1 MKIKIISFCLVL
13 LLFLGVFLS
22 SFIAQEGEFIII
34 TQFGKAV
41 RIIREPGLYF
51 KLPGF
56 LHNVNRFDKR
66 ANVFRTQPIQL
77 LLKDKNPI
85 IFTIFVCWRV
95 SEPLLFFESVNTVS
109 NSEQKLGDLVNSQLG
124 NVLGSYSIDN
134 IINTQEE
141 EVKLIEIESKIL
153 KNANQKIKNKYG
165 IEILDIGISRIAYP
179 AIVTDAVYERMRSER
194 AKEANKYR
202 AEGREEAVKIQAK
215 TDKEVS
221 EILSNAYMEAQII
234 KGEGDKEAMRIYAE
248 SYGKDV
254 EFFHFF
260 KSLESYK
267 EILGEKTT
275 LVFSTDSELFKYLNL
290 RENLLEKS
298 KE

>member
-1 MKIKIISFCLVL
+1 VKIKIISFCLVL